1 MIVLSKEYNLD
12 KGIILNA
19 VYDALDEMKFSI
31 EEANRDLGFISISK
45 KLSNS
50 VIIKINLSLN
60 SLLEC
65 GKVKTMLQGASE
77 NGETKEYIEKLFN
90 KINLLTIRF

>member
-31 EEANRDLGFISISK
+31 EEANRI
-45 KLSNS
+45 
-50 VIIKINLSLN
+50 
-60 SLLEC
+60 
-65 GKVKTMLQGASE
+65 
-77 NGETKEYIEKLFN
+77 
-90 KINLLTIRF
+90 